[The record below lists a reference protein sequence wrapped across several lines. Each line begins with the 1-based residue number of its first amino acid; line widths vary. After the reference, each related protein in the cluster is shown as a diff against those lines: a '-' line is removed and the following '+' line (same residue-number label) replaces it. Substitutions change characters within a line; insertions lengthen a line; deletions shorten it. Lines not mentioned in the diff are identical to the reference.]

1 MLEISQGK
9 IRPTIEHFVEWLN
22 LLNSTSLVPKEFYP
36 IVNQRVLFR
45 FRNELSLLYTGEKF
59 TSLKAIHNSFE
70 ALLKIKQ
77 SEKLKAILKGSL
89 FFGATLLVLVIFW
102 RVRKISKV
110 NLLYNPPVSVRSKSE
125 RSSLYKFLK
134 SPRFGFAYSNVLII
148 QDRKLSLRGCLD
160 KQVVPVFSIDLYLVS
175 ILSLGERCK
184 LIVKSFSNLLTFFR
198 LIRINPTVI
207 YSYRELILTVP
218 CSQLVVDRGT
228 ISEIYINNSNYLSQ
242 PTTFHLRGKH
252 IKAYMLWYSD
262 NSFSKYRDLSMSTFD
277 YSAFGLAKVDCHYVW
292 TNEFA
297 SFLSQFTKIFV
308 KNVGSILF
316 YEAENV
322 DLSGNSTLIE
332 QKATRDV
339 IVFDVIPFEKSNN
352 YDYYTKSR
360 AYNFLFGIQKLFEEF
375 QRSGLISQPK
385 FAIKHKRKLDPK
397 HSKEYP
403 YLVNSLIYPQG
414 KWERLPENANLYNL
428 IKNAKLIVAPPFTS
442 PAIVARELG
451 VPACFLDLGA
461 NPTEFENYCGIPVFR
476 NYEAFSSFA
485 TRVLRS
491 SL

>member
-9 IRPTIEHFVEWLN
+9 IRPTIELFVEWLD
-22 LLNSTSLVPKEFYP
+22 LLNCYSFIPKEFHP
-36 IVNQRVLFR
+36 IINQRVLVR
-45 FRNELSLLYTGEKF
+45 FREELSLLYTGEKF
-59 TSLKAIHNSFE
+59 ASLRAVHDSFE
-70 ALLKIKQ
+70 ALLNIKQRDKIKVIF
-77 SEKLKAILKGSL
+77 KSL
-89 FFGATLLVLVIFW
+89 LLFGATLFVLIIFW
-102 RVRKISKV
+102 RFRKISKV

-125 RSSLYKFLK
+125 RSSLYRFLK
-134 SPRFGFAYSNVLII
+134 SSRFGFAYSNVFII
-148 QDRKLSLRGCLD
+148 QDRKLSLRGCWD
-160 KQVVPVFSIDLYLVS
+160 KQVVPVFSIDLYLIS
-175 ILSLGERCK
+175 ILSLSERCK

-198 LIRINPTVI
+198 LIRINPRVI
-207 YSYRELILTVP
+207 YSYREFILTIP

-262 NSFSKYRDLSMSTFD
+262 NSFSKFKDLSISTFD

-297 SFLSQFTKIFV
+297 SFLSQFTKVVI

-322 DLSGNSTLIE
+322 DLLGNSTLTE
-332 QKATRDV
+332 QKASGDV

-360 AYNFLFGIQKLFEEF
+360 AFNFLFGIQKLFDEF
-375 QRSGLISQPK
+375 QSSGFMVQPK
-385 FAIKHKRKLDPK
+385 FAIKHKRKLDPR
-397 HSKEYP
+397 HSKEYLF
-403 YLVNSLIYPQG
+403 LVNSLIHPQG
-414 KWERLPENANLYNL
+414 KWEKIPENSNLYNL
-428 IKNAKLIVAPPFTS
+428 IGNAKLIVALPFTS

-451 VPACFLDLGA
+451 VPACFLDLGT

-485 TRVLRS
+485 TRVLRP